1 MRDLEEILKLI
12 DIHGLTAYEISK
24 EVPLTEAGLLKLMK
38 GDTKPRDST
47 LSILNDYLNK
57 KFPGYVVQE
66 GSEQQYQIHPRLSL
80 EDKLAIIKVINDHE
94 DEFYQLPEF
103 RKLLGNFNKD
113 ETYLEVINEIRAI
126 KDMLR
131 KASDT
136 SKSNGNF
143 Q

>member
-47 LSILNDYLNK
+47 LSILNDYLDK

-66 GSEQQYQIHPRLSL
+66 ESEQQYQAHPRLSL